1 MLEQLVEVCRST
13 NAAGRA
19 MRALTQAEFDMLPAK
34 GSTKGS
40 TRSVTMLPPSDLR
53 GVVFANLQLRGA
65 IFAECDFRGCD
76 MRGCHLPHAN
86 LSSADL
92 SGADLTGVD
101 LDRTNFSGACLR
113 GATLRAI
120 LGTRVGHTCAAS
132 NCGRNCEFGATMY
145 CETCASKYGPE
156 HTKDNFTSKQFWA
169 QNWAGADLDGCI
181 VDDAALRALTLL
193 LGAQKTKIPE
203 AGWISLAGL
212 IQEPAVQ
219 DS

>member
-101 LDRTNFSGACLR
+101 LDRTNFSAACLR
-113 GATLRAI
+113 GATLRAV
-120 LGTRVGHTCAAS
+120 LANGEPAESKWHKSWFGGSGHCQNSPHCGCTSCRTSQGTI
-132 NCGRNCEFGATMY
+132 
-145 CETCASKYGPE
+145 
-156 HTKDNFTSKQFWA
+156 QLA
-169 QNWAGADLDGCI
+169 QKWAGADLDGCI